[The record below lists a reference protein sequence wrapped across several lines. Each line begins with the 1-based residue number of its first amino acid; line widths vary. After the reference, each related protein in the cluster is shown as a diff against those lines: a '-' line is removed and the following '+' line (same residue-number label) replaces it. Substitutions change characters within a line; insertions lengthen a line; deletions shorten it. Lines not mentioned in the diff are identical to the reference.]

1 MQFAYLDQ
9 YIYKIVKNRYPTLS
23 PEEIGTKIRII
34 FKQLINGIRDI
45 TSTPE
50 LDTRN
55 TPMGFLFQHLKP
67 DIVRLVA
74 NCSPPGERDILS
86 KCMTSSL
93 DWNIRLFKN
102 LVALDAKDVIIWYFL
117 QIPYYIENYKEQE
130 RIRGLYI
137 QLLDYFLSSWPAN
150 YTITEEEFLFA
161 SNETCMPYA
170 VAYQNSNNTELLA
183 KYHQLIRKIAPWIN
197 YYSPRIAE
205 AILKSRVDKPSIF
218 PDKKGIKKRI
228 CFITDSFATDS
239 SVLRDRIGIIG
250 KLDRER
256 FDVYIAGFVPV
267 AAYRGILADVFIKK
281 YKAVYIHL
289 GTSLAAARRHLEAL
303 ELDIIIYPD
312 LGMKVLPTLLAY
324 SRLAKVQITTW
335 GHSETSGIDTI
346 DYYVSSQW
354 FESNS
359 LELELELQKGYTE
372 KLILFKSLGTYYF
385 SPHTI
390 FIDNNKAL
398 NQNLTHPYKFKTRV
412 ELGFPEDSH
421 LYCCLQTFYK
431 ISPEFETTLARI
443 LQLDRDGILLLSNGF
458 PYCQSHLARLHK
470 TIGYDNIERV
480 RWIPA
485 VDKTA
490 FLNLVAI
497 SHVCLDPFPFGGCN
511 TTFEAFDYN
520 IPVITLPSER
530 LHGRFTYGLYGKMDM
545 ADSECIVRSAEDYA
559 QIAARIAIND
569 KLRHK
574 IQRAIEM
581 GKSRIFQE
589 RDSVDEWNE
598 FLEGLG

>member
-1 MQFAYLDQ
+1 MHFAYLDQ
-9 YIYKIVKNRYPTLS
+9 YIYKIIKNRYPSLS
-23 PEEIGTKIRII
+23 PEEIGIKIRII

-67 DIVRLVA
+67 DIIRLVA
-74 NCSPPGERDILS
+74 NCSLPEERECILG
-86 KCMTSSL
+86 CITSSL

-117 QIPYYIENYKEQE
+117 QIPYYIESIREQE

-170 VAYQNSNNTELLA
+170 VAYHNRNNVELLD
-183 KYHQLIRKIAPWIN
+183 KYHRLIRKIAPWVN

-205 AILKSRVDKPSIF
+205 AILKHKDRKPIETR
-218 PDKKGIKKRI
+218 KKRI

-250 KLDRER
+250 KLDRAR

-281 YKAVYIHL
+281 YKTVYIHL
-289 GTSLAAARRHLEAL
+289 GTSLATARRQIESL

-312 LGMKVLPTLLAY
+312 LGMKVLPTLLAF
-324 SRLAKVQITTW
+324 SRLAKIQITTW

-359 LELELELQKGYTE
+359 LELQPGYTE

-390 FIDNNKAL
+390 FINNNATL
-398 NQNLTHPYKFKTRV
+398 NLNITTHPYKFKTQV
-412 ELGFPEDSH
+412 ELGFPEGAH

-431 ISPEFETTLARI
+431 ISPEFEAILARI
-443 LQLDRDGILLLSNGF
+443 LQLDRDGIILLSNGF
-458 PYCQSHLARLHK
+458 PYCRSHLARLHRA
-470 TIGYDNIERV
+470 IGDDNIKRV

-497 SHVCLDPFPFGGCN
+497 SNVCLDPFPFGGCN

-520 IPVITLPSER
+520 IPVITLPSTR

-545 ADSECIVRSAEDYA
+545 ADCECIVGSAEDYA
-559 QIAARIAIND
+559 QIAARIASND

-574 IQRAIEM
+574 IQRAIESN
-581 GKSRIFQE
+581 KYLIFQE
-589 RDSVDEWNE
+589 RESVDEWNE
-598 FLEGLG
+598 LLESL